1 MVWREKCYQWALDS
15 LSRFKKDRISKQ
27 CILVEE
33 NQKTCILALDLL
45 CMTLE
50 KSHSLSGLREGKQ
63 LIKFTQK
70 ASDTVRT

>member
-15 LSRFKKDRISKQ
+15 LSQFKKDRISKQ